1 MYSEYNPNPKG
12 RRAGDCVIRAIC
24 KLMQKTWGEVYI
36 ELCLLGYK
44 MADMP
49 TANHVWGRYLES
61 NGYIRRTLP
70 DTCPECYTVE
80 DFCRDHKEG
89 YYILATGEHAIAVID
104 SIYFDA
110 WDSGQEVPV
119 YYFERRKE

>member
-12 RRAGDCVIRAIC
+12 RRAGDCVVRAIS
-24 KLMQKTWGEVYI
+24 KIMNKSWGEIYI
-36 ELCLLGYK
+36 NLCLLGYK

-49 TANHVWGRYLES
+49 TANHVWGRYLEE

-70 DTCPECYTVE
+70 DTCPNCYTVE
-80 DFCRDHKEG
+80 DFCREHKEG
-89 YYILATGEHAIAVID
+89 YFLLATGEHAIAVID

-110 WDSGQEVPV
+110 WDSGQEVPI
-119 YYFERRKE
+119 YYFERRKN